1 MALNYQKQRGML
13 PPTAE
18 FNLFANATKRGRET
32 RELYPQDIAKSIR
45 FTNKSHPEC
54 AAFSPDGR
62 YLASGS
68 IDGFVEVWDWQ
79 LGGLNKDLQYQRESS
94 ADGVFAGGVVCMQN
108 HMMMHETAVV
118 AIAFSRDSEALAT
131 GSQTGQLKVWLVA
144 TGQCIKK
151 IDKAHD
157 AAIASICFSKDNT
170 HLLTGSF
177 DTTARIHGLKA
188 GKTLKEFRG
197 HLTFVNCAIYL
208 PDNSRILTG
217 SADGK
222 VKLWDAKTQD
232 CLSTFTPPIPPH
244 MQAAQC
250 LPSVM
255 AVILAPRSLGMDLI
269 YVCTK
274 SNTISLMNYSGK
286 AIKTWTSGKK
296 HGGDFVAAC
305 ISPRAEWILCAGED
319 HSLYCFANATGKLEH
334 VMKVRNV
341 RPQQREKARAPI
353 ASILA
358 LNPAGADTTPPPV
371 ASPLCASSGERRQA
385 LSSLVLLASDRC
397 MQTTAS
403 LLHNNMEP
411 KRELVE
417 DGKEAPAALP
427 PEASP
432 QTATP
437 APASDALPRADDA
450 DIGSRLMETPPTS
463 NQPNPAGATANST
476 PSSATEG
483 QGGGPSATPELV
495 KTENSMQEDE
505 KKPSVSSAPPTEAT
519 ILPAPSAAAAV
530 KRDAQSAGQMTTPP
544 EASTRFPAAAPA
556 PLSASAAAHLV
567 ALDSGEVEVKLR
579 RLFDCWGDMGLNP
592 AGTNWSAV
600 DALCV
605 FVGRAAEEDD
615 STAERIQSWLT
626 GFQFLETLFIFLR
639 GNKTWVVLTSAKKA
653 EHLRQ
658 LEAIEGLR
666 LFVKD
671 ANGDNKGNL
680 RLIADAMKEASGKTS
695 EVGVCVAPFLGGSVA
710 ETPGTMASEVLPWLK
725 SFGKKEENIE
735 VPLSPLMAILTP
747 SEVALVSDASRVSV
761 AMVKYQ
767 LVSRIEFVLDNGQ
780 KESHKSICSR
790 AEMLLKD
797 QKQLQKLKD
806 KCNLDPNEV
815 EVLFKNVQSGSH
827 FDLRASAQ
835 PSGEALSQTEG
846 TIVVSLG
853 CKYNDFCAALCRTFI
868 LNGRKEQKETY
879 AVALEL
885 QQHIIA
891 SLKPGITFAS
901 VYEKA
906 IQFLNAKK
914 PALTKHL
921 VKSVGHAIGAQYRD
935 AKVFVESNMAFLVSV
950 GFSDMQTAGGK
961 AYAVWIADTVLLK
974 QDGTTQVL
982 TEGLSSQLAYVNYE
996 LDDGEEEPKAAASPA
1011 KGKGSKEEKRGKK
1024 GADENA
1030 DGNAGEKKKGKEKAR
1045 DKKEKDGE
1053 KSDKQSTGTISA
1065 SVLRNAESLILR
1077 DRLRRRD
1084 NSTAAQ
1090 MDAAEE
1096 RDKRQRELRKKKLAV
1111 LQQRFAREDA
1121 DDAGDEKQ
1129 QRRQKKMHDLR
1140 AFSSPDEFP
1149 RDLRP
1154 NKLYVDMKSECL
1166 FVPVPGHH
1174 IPFHLSTVK
1183 NVTCSESESNL
1194 NAARVAAGGRPLRFS
1209 ILRINFQV
1217 PGSQT
1222 LTQKGEENPLPDIA
1236 GKNQLFVKE
1245 LMFKSEDSRHLQT
1258 IYRTIKEQLKRVKQ
1272 KAAEDLQYPGE
1283 LAAQE
1288 KLIPNRSG
1296 RRILLKDLMIR
1307 PNISAGMRKLIG
1319 ALEAHTNGLRVV
1331 CALCCSFTVNTRG
1344 QMDVVDITYTN
1355 IKHAILQ
1362 PCERE
1367 LIVLVHFHLKAP
1379 ILVGK
1384 KRTQD
1389 VQFYTE
1395 AGTQID
1401 DLDNRRNR
1409 SYHDPDETLD
1419 EMREREMKKR
1429 LNSEFKRFVQQVE
1442 EVSKVE
1448 FDLPY
1453 RELKF
1458 SGVPLKSNVEILPT
1472 ANCLIH
1478 LVEWPPFVLPLED
1491 IEIVSFERVS
1501 HGLRNFDMIFDY
1513 NKPVKHIDLIPIDYL
1528 DNLKRW
1534 LNELEIVWYE
1544 GKQNLNWSAILKEIR
1559 DDPRGF
1565 VEDGGFDMF
1574 LGDGDESDQEGEES
1588 EDDDDE
1594 EYAEQSSSDDD
1605 KEYKEDGSDNDSSGQ
1620 DRDSD
1625 SEYSSEDPSLADET
1639 DDEEAAET
1647 GSDEEEGLS
1656 WDELE
1661 ERAKKEDRKRQN
1673 DGDSEGE
1680 ETRTKK
1686 KRK

>member
-1 MALNYQKQRGML
+1 MAQNVEIESADVIRLILQFLSESNLPRTVQMLQEESGVSLNAVENVDKFVADVQHGKWDEVLKTAAMMSLTEETQQMLYEHIFYEMLELRETELARLLLRETAVLQQMRQQDPEHFKRLDQLATRPFFDAKEVYQGTPKEKRRSAIAQALAVELDSVPASRLLTLVGMALNYQKQRGML

-79 LGGLNKDLQYQRESS
+79 LGGLNKDLQYQRE
-94 ADGVFAGGVVCMQN
+94 N

-131 GSQTGQLKVWLVA
+131 GSALVLLLRGGFCPPGSQTGQLKVWLVA

-334 VMKVRNV
+334 VMKIHEQDVIGLAHHPNALKVTPAGCHSQTGYIPVDVPLFELVLPKR
-341 RPQQREKARAPI
+341 RFLQQAASARALQLTAFARI
-353 ASILA
+353 GRFSAHETDLQ

-695 EVGVCVAPFLGGSVA
+695 EDEVCVAPFLGGSVA

-935 AKVFVESNMAFLVSV
+935 AKLVFNHKNEKVFVESNMAFLVSV

-974 QDGTTQVL
+974 QDGTTQGKWMHMHKYIEAAARKRRQML

-1011 KGKGSKEEKRGKK
+1011 KGKGSKEEKR
-1024 GADENA
+1024 
-1030 DGNAGEKKKGKEKAR
+1030 
-1045 DKKEKDGE
+1045 
-1053 KSDKQSTGTISA
+1053 DKQSTGTISA

-1111 LQQRFAREDA
+1111 LQQV
-1121 DDAGDEKQ
+1121 
-1129 QRRQKKMHDLR
+1129 
-1140 AFSSPDEFP
+1140 
-1149 RDLRP
+1149 
-1154 NKLYVDMKSECL
+1154 N
-1166 FVPVPGHH
+1166 
-1174 IPFHLSTVK
+1174 LS
-1183 NVTCSESESNL
+1183 L
-1194 NAARVAAGGRPLRFS
+1194 
-1209 ILRINFQV
+1209 
-1217 PGSQT
+1217 
-1222 LTQKGEENPLPDIA
+1222 
-1236 GKNQLFVKE
+1236 
-1245 LMFKSEDSRHLQT
+1245 
-1258 IYRTIKEQLKRVKQ
+1258 
-1272 KAAEDLQYPGE
+1272 
-1283 LAAQE
+1283 
-1288 KLIPNRSG
+1288 
-1296 RRILLKDLMIR
+1296 
-1307 PNISAGMRKLIG
+1307 
-1319 ALEAHTNGLRVV
+1319 
-1331 CALCCSFTVNTRG
+1331 
-1344 QMDVVDITYTN
+1344 
-1355 IKHAILQ
+1355 
-1362 PCERE
+1362 
-1367 LIVLVHFHLKAP
+1367 
-1379 ILVGK
+1379 
-1384 KRTQD
+1384 
-1389 VQFYTE
+1389 
-1395 AGTQID
+1395 
-1401 DLDNRRNR
+1401 
-1409 SYHDPDETLD
+1409 
-1419 EMREREMKKR
+1419 
-1429 LNSEFKRFVQQVE
+1429 
-1442 EVSKVE
+1442 
-1448 FDLPY
+1448 
-1453 RELKF
+1453 
-1458 SGVPLKSNVEILPT
+1458 
-1472 ANCLIH
+1472 
-1478 LVEWPPFVLPLED
+1478 
-1491 IEIVSFERVS
+1491 
-1501 HGLRNFDMIFDY
+1501 
-1513 NKPVKHIDLIPIDYL
+1513 
-1528 DNLKRW
+1528 
-1534 LNELEIVWYE
+1534 
-1544 GKQNLNWSAILKEIR
+1544 
-1559 DDPRGF
+1559 
-1565 VEDGGFDMF
+1565 
-1574 LGDGDESDQEGEES
+1574 
-1588 EDDDDE
+1588 
-1594 EYAEQSSSDDD
+1594 
-1605 KEYKEDGSDNDSSGQ
+1605 
-1620 DRDSD
+1620 
-1625 SEYSSEDPSLADET
+1625 
-1639 DDEEAAET
+1639 
-1647 GSDEEEGLS
+1647 
-1656 WDELE
+1656 
-1661 ERAKKEDRKRQN
+1661 
-1673 DGDSEGE
+1673 
-1680 ETRTKK
+1680 
-1686 KRK
+1686 